1 MLKFLFGLGVV
12 CGVGI
17 TPNQNIILL
26 VNAILYRDSD
36 FSVQGDREFLVF
48 LVLDRSILF
57 ILGDTNSK

>member
-1 MLKFLFGLGVV
+1 M
-12 CGVGI
+12 GI

-48 LVLDRSILF
+48 PVLDKSILF
-57 ILGDTNSK
+57 ILGDKNCK